1 MNLKANKKMKKASF
15 KKLFSQLISYV
26 KPHKSSFWW
35 SLVFDLLAIVF
46 NMIIPVFSGLAIDV
60 LVGAGAVN
68 FRLLYDYLII
78 IGILTILCSLTSWFG
93 SYFMNILTYKTS
105 QSIRNSIYHKLNTV
119 PIKYIDNTSH
129 GDIMNTMVS
138 DVENITDGF
147 LEGFKSIVCGIFQ
160 LVIVMVLMFILNCQ
174 LALIVIVIA
183 PISLIVAF
191 KVTNKSKKMYKQ
203 RVDKQGEVS
212 GYSEEMIGGMKIVK
226 AFNNEK
232 ATIQKFK
239 GINKDL
245 YVASEKSM
253 FYASIANPASRL
265 INGLLYGV
273 VAAVGAI
280 MAIGGKIK
288 IGKISSFLSYTEN
301 FTKPFNDITSIFAD
315 LNVAVASA
323 DRVFG
328 LLNQVDE
335 ISDSELPNM
344 RKCNGEVSI
353 KNVNFSY
360 DPAFKLIENLN
371 LEVKSGQRVAIVGP
385 TGCGKSTIINLLMR
399 FYDVNDGSIKINNKD
414 IRKVTRKSFRQF
426 YGMVLQESWLYN
438 ASIKDNVAYG
448 KPSATM
454 DEIIEAC
461 KLAKAHDFIEKMPE
475 GYNTIIT
482 ERADNISAG
491 QKQLLCIARIMLLK
505 PPMMIL
511 DEATSNIDTRTEM
524 QIQEALDVM
533 MQGRTC
539 FIVAH
544 RLSTIENADVIL
556 VMNKG
561 NIVEQGTHKELLEK
575 NGFYAEL
582 FNSQFGN

>member
-1 MNLKANKKMKKASF
+1 MKKDKGY
-15 KKLFSQLISYV
+15 KKLLSQLITYV
-26 KPHKSSFWW
+26 KPHRSSFAW
-35 SLVFDLLAIVF
+35 SVIFDLLAIGL
-46 NMIIPVFSGLAIDV
+46 NMTIPIFSGLTIDC
-60 LVGAGAVN
+60 LVGFGVVK
-68 FRLLYDYLII
+68 FKLMYEYLCV
-78 IGILTILCSLTSWFG
+78 IGLLTIASSLFSWLG

-105 QSIRNSIYHKLNTV
+105 QSIRNSLYAKLNSV
-119 PIKYIDNTSH
+119 PIKYIDNNSH

-160 LVIVMVLMFILNCQ
+160 VATVMIMMLALNWS
-174 LALIVIVIA
+174 LALIVIVLA
-183 PISLIVAF
+183 PMSLVVAF
-191 KVTNKSKKMYKQ
+191 QITKRSKKMYQ
-203 RVDKQGEVS
+203 LRVDTQGLAS
-212 GYSEEMIGGMKIVK
+212 GYSEEMITNMKIIK
-226 AFNNEK
+226 AFNNEET
-232 ATIQKFK
+232 ANDKFEE
-239 GINKDL
+239 INDDL
-245 YVASEKSM
+245 FKASEKSM
-253 FYASIANPASRL
+253 FYASMAHPTSRL

-273 VAAVGAI
+273 IGVVGAI
-280 MAIGGKIK
+280 LALKGRIK
-288 IGKISSFLSYTEN
+288 IGKISSFLSYTDN

-315 LNVAVASA
+315 LNIAVASA
-323 DRVFG
+323 NRVFN
-328 LLNQVDE
+328 LLEEENE
-335 ISDSELPNM
+335 IDDSELPNM
-344 RKCNGEVSI
+344 KKCNGEVGL
-353 KNVNFSY
+353 KNVKFSY

-371 LEVKSGQRVAIVGP
+371 LEVKQGQRVAIVGP

-399 FYDVNDGSIKINNKD
+399 FYDVNDGSIKVSGKD

-448 KPSATM
+448 KTDASM

-461 KLAKAHDFIEKMPE
+461 KLAKAHAFIEKLPQ
-475 GYNTIIT
+475 GYDTIIT

-524 QIQEALDVM
+524 KIQEALDVVM
-533 MQGRTC
+533 EGRTC

-575 NGFYAEL
+575 GGFYFEL